1 MWRIEWTGVGK
12 LGLSD
17 WELRPCLFACYLQQW
32 ALHKMTPQ
40 IATASF
46 TVVFAAMLVLI
57 SYRFVDSRASNSNL
71 AAATRSAVTQ
81 IATLPQLL
89 MRRRQ
94 DGFDG
99 HHMYASGPK

>member
-1 MWRIEWTGVGK
+1 MDGPREAWIVG
-12 LGLSD
+12 LGITAVFVCL
-17 WELRPCLFACYLQQW
+17 LFAAM

-40 IATASF
+40 MATASF

-57 SYRFVDSRASNSNL
+57 SHQFVDSRASNSNP

-81 IATLPQLL
+81 IATLPQLP

-99 HHMYASGPK
+99 HHMYASGPE